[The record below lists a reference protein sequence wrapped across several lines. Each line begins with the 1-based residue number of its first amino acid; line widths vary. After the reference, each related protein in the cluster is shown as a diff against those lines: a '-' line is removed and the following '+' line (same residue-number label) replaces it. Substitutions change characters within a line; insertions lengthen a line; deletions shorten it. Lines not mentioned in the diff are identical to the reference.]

1 MAACALAGLVAL
13 QSCASQRQDA
23 NPSVTRSISVLSVSA
38 SPDQGAY
45 VHPYAI
51 LTSKTTGRVRLDT
64 IMGNGHQ
71 CSATKL
77 FIGLADPSD
86 LPMFVRLIQTHRVV
100 DSVMIDDPTSGHQV
114 YKLRGVIATG
124 KTLPPAST
132 SPLITLEF
140 SMMNVSGCEGARP
153 SSVPAW
159 TAPPVQR

>member
-1 MAACALAGLVAL
+1 MAACALAGMLAL
-13 QSCASQRQDA
+13 QNCAPQRQGA
-23 NPSVTRSISVLSVSA
+23 NPSVTPSISVLSVNASTGQSA
-38 SPDQGAY
+38 N

-77 FIGLADPSD
+77 FIGLADSTD
-86 LPMFVRLIQTHRVV
+86 LPMFVRLIQSHRVV
-100 DSVMIDDPTSGHQV
+100 DSIMIDDPTSGHQV

-124 KTLPPAST
+124 KTLPPVST

-140 SMMNVSGCEGARP
+140 ASMHVSGCDRARP

-159 TAPPVQR
+159 TAPPIQR